1 MQTEQVERQS
11 VTGAGG
17 HGGDGGAQCSCG
29 FAVLGETV
37 QDLVYE
43 AIARH
48 SDDGIVRVEGQGAR
62 DLLCVLRMG
71 GNYRRISVF
80 SARSMKVE

>member
-1 MQTEQVERQS
+1 M
-11 VTGAGG
+11 
-17 HGGDGGAQCSCG
+17 
-29 FAVLGETV
+29 LGETV

-80 SARSMKVE
+80 SPRSM